1 MITSVFRSKTK
12 TDYELVNLRI
22 DLEEAKNEN
31 SLVLQVKSKTRGMFW
46 IQYLPFVLGFRE
58 YS

>member
-46 IQYLPFVLGFRE
+46 I
-58 YS
+58 